1 MALFEDYIDIEAL
14 EDVKEISQVYVC
26 GICEEIC
33 NSYLDHNCLKKY
45 KNHHIDENHYCYPLL
60 EDGVTIIRRALLEN
74 GREELITEKIYSI
87 SKENNKTSGNFQIP
101 NSKNKKVKTKAKFSV
116 SPNKRLNDT
125 EVELLINE
133 VQKRVPLWNH
143 HVPLKERNQEAVSNL
158 WKEVSMALKGK
169 LDAEECKKKFKY
181 IRDTHRKII
190 QNENKPI
197 GSSRV
202 DSTDE
207 WEYYRCCEFLRDTC
221 LIRPTRTNVDEHAT
235 AGFNN
240 DGSFNNDSS
249 NAMDDSFD
257 ESTDQDNK
265 SANTKGKKRQEIADS
280 VNAIN
285 RIADIISK
293 DKTSVAL
300 PALPKLDQVGRFLI
314 GIGYQLRQLPDDVQL
329 QTIIEILQ
337 LIREKNNLYVQN

>member
-1 MALFEDYIDIEAL
+1 
-14 EDVKEISQVYVC
+14 
-26 GICEEIC
+26 
-33 NSYLDHNCLKKY
+33 
-45 KNHHIDENHYCYPLL
+45 
-60 EDGVTIIRRALLEN
+60 
-74 GREELITEKIYSI
+74 
-87 SKENNKTSGNFQIP
+87 
-101 NSKNKKVKTKAKFSV
+101 
-116 SPNKRLNDT
+116 
-125 EVELLINE
+125 
-133 VQKRVPLWNH
+133 
-143 HVPLKERNQEAVSNL
+143 
-158 WKEVSMALKGK
+158 MALKGK

-190 QNENKPI
+190 QNESKPS

-207 WEYYRCCEFLRDTC
+207 WKYYRCEFLRDTC
-221 LIRPTRTNVDEHAT
+221 LIRPTRTNVDQHAS

-265 SANTKGKKRQEIADS
+265 SAKKGKKRCQEIADS

-293 DKTSVAL
+293 DETPVAL
-300 PALPKLDQVGRFLI
+300 PEPPKLDQVGGFLI
-314 GIGYQLRQLPDDVQL
+314 GIGDQLRQLPDGVQM

-337 LIREKNNLYVQN
+337 LIREKNNLYVQNE

>member
-1 MALFEDYIDIEAL
+1 
-14 EDVKEISQVYVC
+14 
-26 GICEEIC
+26 
-33 NSYLDHNCLKKY
+33 
-45 KNHHIDENHYCYPLL
+45 
-60 EDGVTIIRRALLEN
+60 
-74 GREELITEKIYSI
+74 
-87 SKENNKTSGNFQIP
+87 
-101 NSKNKKVKTKAKFSV
+101 
-116 SPNKRLNDT
+116 
-125 EVELLINE
+125 
-133 VQKRVPLWNH
+133 
-143 HVPLKERNQEAVSNL
+143 
-158 WKEVSMALKGK
+158 MALKGK

-190 QNENKPI
+190 QNENKPS

-207 WEYYRCCEFLRDTC
+207 WKYYRCCEFLRDTC

-285 RIADIISK
+285 RIADIISN

-300 PALPKLDQVGRFLI
+300 PAPPKLDQVGGFLI

-329 QTIIEILQ
+329 QTIIKILQ